1 MIRSLLVFFFIFL
14 FTLEASSQKKKLRES
29 QNFIVQELAPGI
41 WAAIQNDQFGKAI
54 CNAGIIDLGDKTL
67 VFDPFM
73 TPEAARELR
82 KLAEELLQRPVTIVV
97 NSHFHND
104 HIRGNQEFVP
114 FATIISSTFT
124 RDQIAKVE
132 PEQQQWEKKN
142 APVMLKATRKI
153 FNSASGLEKE
163 ELPIWIG
170 YYEGMMESNN
180 DLKITLPDIVF
191 NDSLWIMGSKRNV
204 KLVEF
209 KNCHTASDVALMIP
223 SDQIAF
229 MGDLLFVQRHPWLA
243 DGEPTNWQKNL
254 KILFDDPSIQTYVP
268 GHGPVSKKQGLKD
281 LNDYITSVEKLAI
294 AADTDSS
301 QSKLLLQPI
310 PAPYN
315 NWHFGRFYQSNMKFV
330 LSTLHKQEK
339 VNLPSTR

>member
-1 MIRSLLVFFFIFL
+1 MIRSLLFL
-14 FTLEASSQKKKLRES
+14 FIIFSITLEASSQRKKSKDS
-29 QNFIVQELAPGI
+29 PNFILQELGPGI
-41 WAAIQNDQFGKAI
+41 WAAIHNDQFGKAI
-54 CNAGIIDLGDKTL
+54 CNAGIIDLGDKTV

-73 TPEAARELR
+73 NPQAAKELR
-82 KLAEELLQRPVTIVV
+82 IIAEELLQRPVTLVV

-104 HIRGNQEFVP
+104 HIRGNQEFIP

-132 PEQQQWEKKN
+132 PEQQEWEKRN

-153 FNSASGLEKE
+153 FNSASGMEKA

-170 YYEGMMESNN
+170 YYEGMMESNDN
-180 DLKITLPDIVF
+180 LKITLPDIVF
-191 NDSLWIMGSKRNV
+191 NDSLWIMGSKRNI

-209 KNCHTASDVALMIP
+209 KNCHTASDVALLIP
-223 SDQIAF
+223 SEQIAF

-243 DGEPTNWQKNL
+243 DGHPASWQKNL
-254 KILFDDPSIQTYVP
+254 QTLFDDPSIQTYVP
-268 GHGPVSKKQGLKD
+268 GHGPVSQKQGLKD
-281 LNDYITSVEKLAI
+281 LNEYISSVEKLAHAA
-294 AADTDSS
+294 AADST

-330 LSTLHKQEK
+330 LGNINRTS
-339 VNLPSTR
+339 R